1 MKESRLETTYK
12 NGVEQFLAF
21 AYQNLPP
28 DSEILCPC
36 INCKNRYNHSC
47 NEVRTHLRCDGIIKG
62 YTTWVHHGEKYARP
76 LIALADVPNI
86 AGNLTT
92 SGPIRDHQDR
102 GSDGMQELLHAAFGR
117 IASMSS
123 VEEDD
128 IQSGSVDVEHNGTED
143 HVNPM
148 EGDALGRQLNI
159 YASLLKD
166 ADAGIFSGCKYSR
179 LSFLVHL
186 YHVKCLY
193 GWSQESFTTLLEI
206 QNIYASLLKDADAGK
221 PKGKR
226 KPAKVLRYFPLIPRI
241 QRLFSTTKTSD
252 DMRWHDDGRTKEEK
266 LRHPADGDA
275 WKDFNDRNPD
285 FAEDP
290 RNIRLGLAS
299 DGFNPFGNKNLKHS
313 TWPVMLVPYNL
324 PPWICMKQ
332 TSLIMSMIIPGPK
345 SPGNDV
351 DVYLQPLIDELL
363 LLWAG
368 VGERPDASSK
378 KKFTLQAAL
387 FWTINDFPALAY
399 LYGWS
404 TGGRYACPS
413 CGPAPKSFT

>member
-148 EGDALGRQLNI
+148 EGDALGRQL
-159 YASLLKD
+159 
-166 ADAGIFSGCKYSR
+166 
-179 LSFLVHL
+179 
-186 YHVKCLY
+186 
-193 GWSQESFTTLLEI
+193 
-206 QNIYASLLKDADAGK
+206 NIYASLLKDADAGK